1 MRFRKTWI
9 VILVAVLGLATAAA
23 PSVLADSAAYY
34 VPPQQEEPAPASAR
48 LMADKPF
55 GFVPLTVNLSGML
68 QARNGDLL
76 PIPTNG
82 TVTLFVESPFLHM
95 STVAGS
101 YQIGTDYR
109 YESTTRQPAD
119 SLAFTRAIKVERP
132 GRYLFRIQVTDS
144 QGRILQSNEVT
155 VKAM

>member
-34 VPPQQEEPAPASAR
+34 VPPPQQEPVPASAK
-48 LMADKPF
+48 LVADRPF

-82 TVTLFVESPFLHM
+82 TVTLLVESPFLQMH
-95 STVAGS
+95 SVAGS

-109 YESTTRQPAD
+109 FESTTQQPAD
-119 SLAFTRAIKVERP
+119 AQAYTRSIKVNRP